1 MCARY
6 TMTSTNAE
14 ELGAEFD
21 VSVMPPSLEPSFNIA
36 PTEAAPIVITDKE
49 GERLVVLARFGFV
62 PHWADSVKI
71 GTRFLNA
78 RSESIADKP
87 AFRDAFARH
96 RCLVAADGF
105 YEWRREGK
113 LKIPFHFHLRERN
126 LLAFAGLWSVW
137 RDPNGAR
144 VTSFTILTRDAE
156 GAAAAI
162 HDRMPVVLAKKDYAA
177 WLDRSITEAEA
188 TLPILDRH
196 RGAELVGTEVSRR
209 VNDVKNDDESLLDP
223 V

>member
-6 TMTSTNAE
+6 TMTSTTAE

-21 VSVMPPSLEPSFNIA
+21 VSIVPEALEPSFNIA
-36 PTEAAPIVITDKE
+36 PTEDAPIVITDKE
-49 GERLVVLARFGFV
+49 GERHVVLARFGFV
-62 PHWADSVKI
+62 PHWAESVKI

-105 YEWRREGK
+105 YEWRRDGK
-113 LKIPFHFHLRERN
+113 IKIPFHFHLPERG
-126 LLAFAGLWSVW
+126 LFAFAGLWSVW
-137 RDPNGAR
+137 RDPKGGR

-156 GAAAAI
+156 GAPASI
-162 HDRMPVVLAKKDYAA
+162 HDRMPVVLAKDAYAA
-177 WLDRSITEAEA
+177 WLDRAIEDARPLLEH
-188 TLPILDRH
+188 H
-196 RGAELVGTEVSRR
+196 RAAELVGTEVSRR
-209 VNDVKNDDESLLDP
+209 VNDVKNDDETLIEP
-223 V
+223 VRD